1 MTDLVVG
8 FALVLVLE
16 GLLWALSPDTAR
28 RLLEMASSTPPSSLK
43 LMGWSSVSIGAFI
56 IWLVRG

>member
-1 MTDLVVG
+1 MSDLAVG
-8 FALVLVLE
+8 IALVLVLE

-28 RLLEMASSTPPSSLK
+28 RLLEMASATPSSSLK
-43 LMGWSSVSIGAFI
+43 IMGWSSVSIGAFI